1 MEKENFRADFN
12 EVVRQIEDSEKNVDK
27 VLKAGRLER
36 HEKEPMSL
44 ERLTLILNYT
54 VGTIAMVLGFGI
66 IYLIIYL
73 WVDRKER
80 E

>member
-1 MEKENFRADFN
+1 MADFN

-66 IYLIIYL
+66 IYLIVYFMG
-73 WVDRKER
+73 R
-80 E
+80 